1 MDSSSIEKD
10 SKYTYNSLLFPDTAP
25 LIKLN
30 HHQFKQCSDES
41 LQEKNRLKKN
51 PQHASEFY
59 LKGSWKSIDNVIT
72 NSNSDFY
79 QRKLIHLISKLNKNL
94 ETSEMNLKQQEFKK
108 NFKAQWTLLSKI
120 IDRLLLII
128 FVFLT
133 VVNLA
138 SMIIQ
143 VPSLRFS

>member
-1 MDSSSIEKD
+1 M
-10 SKYTYNSLLFPDTAP
+10 
-25 LIKLN
+25 
-30 HHQFKQCSDES
+30 
-41 LQEKNRLKKN
+41 
-51 PQHASEFY
+51 
-59 LKGSWKSIDNVIT
+59 IT